1 LISLLSFY
9 GIFEGNTRAANC
21 LVTKMPSISDC
32 DHYVPRPRQHTI
44 LCQTDDLEVGFE
56 SFSEKQFG
64 SSSPSSPPPKASP
77 DSVETPRLAGITI
90 IAATSPDIKALNLPT
105 TPAFPTKLGYDWEIG
120 SSRRNSVDL
129 LHEFQ
134 DVATPN
140 IAKRTQSVRDSTSPF
155 WVDSREDYSYDV
167 AFRRPL
173 ARVNSSETSAPVR
186 LYHIDDR
193 DDLFVADLV
202 RGLSYPSCP
211 EQEEEN
217 INPNVLALGKQSKKK
232 EGQQFIWSD
241 GDDDCF
247 ALTGKKILHRRRKSL
262 HRRDSTTSLPSP
274 EEIGS
279 SQRTP
284 RRRNLSTTG
293 TALFGDD

>member
-1 LISLLSFY
+1 MC
-9 GIFEGNTRAANC
+9 R
-21 LVTKMPSISDC
+21 
-32 DHYVPRPRQHTI
+32 
-44 LCQTDDLEVGFE
+44 TDDLEVGFE

-77 DSVETPRLAGITI
+77 DSVETPRPAGITI

-105 TPAFPTKLGYDWEIG
+105 TPSFPTKLGYDCEIG
-120 SSRRNSVDL
+120 SSRRKGNSVGL
-129 LHEFQ
+129 LHELQ
-134 DVATPN
+134 VVANPN
-140 IAKRTQSVRDSTSPF
+140 MAKRTQSVRDSTSPI

-173 ARVNSSETSAPVR
+173 ARLNSAKTSAPVR

-193 DDLFVADLV
+193 DDLYGADLV
-202 RGLSYPSCP
+202 RGLSYPAYP

-217 INPNVLALGKQSKKK
+217 INPNVLTLGKLPKKTK
-232 EGQQFIWSD
+232 GQEFICPD
-241 GDDDCF
+241 GDDECF
-247 ALTGKKILHRRRKSL
+247 SLTGTKILHRRRKSF
-262 HRRDSTTSLPSP
+262 HRRDSITSLPSP